1 MIFAYPA
8 INPRMPLRASLSR
21 YNVPRTHD
29 FPVPSLQPQI
39 LCVGIPPVTRRT
51 TLLLRRK
58 SRKNRAHVR
67 VPTLQPLTRRA
78 RSRTE
83 THERAHRRCD
93 RAPRAA
99 RRCAREHGSPTN
111 HASSRPRTRPCQ
123 SHTHTHTPLSLSLP
137 LTRHAKR
144 TRPPTAFA
152 RMRSRARARRPRT
165 PTTGARSDI
174 RRHRHRHRPTQTA
187 FDRSLHSVTSHV
199 PMKASHPIGLKKNT
213 HPIATNH
220 DQGGTPLPS
229 F

>member
-1 MIFAYPA
+1 MVCAQRRNVHQLSLLEFIRTKAHLALYERKQRMIFPYPA

-58 SRKNRAHVR
+58 SRKNRAHAR

-99 RRCAREHGSPTN
+99 RRCAREHGNPTN
-111 HASSRPRTRPCQ
+111 HATTNADPCQ
-123 SHTHTHTPLSLSLP
+123 SRARSCARTHHSLSSSCAPVLRRR
-137 LTRHAKR
+137 L
-144 TRPPTAFA
+144 A
-152 RMRSRARARRPRT
+152 RMRASTTRTRRLGGRSFGHSAYQPPRPSPHT
-165 PTTGARSDI
+165 RS
-174 RRHRHRHRPTQTA
+174 
-187 FDRSLHSVTSHV
+187 
-199 PMKASHPIGLKKNT
+199 
-213 HPIATNH
+213 IA
-220 DQGGTPLPS
+220 P
-229 F
+229 